1 MSSLGKRTAKPGVR
15 KLASPLGLAADI
27 FVRSDGVLNS
37 LPYSAVSV
45 SHSHK
50 ERSLPS
56 LVSLVD
62 ASVAGSAVKCPQL
75 PDTEWEEQLWTLLS
89 T

>member
-15 KLASPLGLAADI
+15 KLASPLGLGADI
-27 FVRSDGVLNS
+27 FVRSGGVLNS
-37 LPYSAVSV
+37 LPYSAASV
-45 SHSHK
+45 SHSHQ

-56 LVSLVD
+56 LMG

-75 PDTEWEEQLWTLLS
+75 PDTEGEGQLWTLL
-89 T
+89 TT